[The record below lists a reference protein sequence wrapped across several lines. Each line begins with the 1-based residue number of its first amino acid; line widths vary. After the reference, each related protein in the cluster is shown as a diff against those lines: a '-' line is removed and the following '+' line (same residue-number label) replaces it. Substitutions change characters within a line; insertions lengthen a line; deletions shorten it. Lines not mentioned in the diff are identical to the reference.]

1 MRRSKDQI
9 APLICAGAK
18 PRTVEEEEKKGKGR
32 ISNGKIDSMQ
42 QTVSVRARVCVYGV
56 CLWCVYVR
64 ERSVYECLWRVV
76 MVLYSTGVG

>member
-42 QTVSVRARVCVYGV
+42 QTVSVRARVCVYGCV
-56 CLWCVYVR
+56 CGVCMCARGVCM
-64 ERSVYECLWRVV
+64 SVC
-76 MVLYSTGVG
+76 GV